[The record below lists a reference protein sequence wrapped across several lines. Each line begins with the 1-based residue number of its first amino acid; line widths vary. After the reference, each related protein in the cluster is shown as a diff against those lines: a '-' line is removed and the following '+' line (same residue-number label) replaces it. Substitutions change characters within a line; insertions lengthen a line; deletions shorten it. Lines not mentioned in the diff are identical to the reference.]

1 MLNDYFNKYYETLL
15 SMYDKYGFN
24 WYSNDYENILEDAY
38 FKMPDAKLVK
48 YGKYEHF
55 NMELLKLLQKHR

>member
-1 MLNDYFNKYYETLL
+1 
-15 SMYDKYGFN
+15 MYDKYGFN
-24 WYSNDYENILEDAY
+24 WYSNDYEIILEDAY
-38 FKMPDAKLVK
+38 SKMPDAKLVK